1 MLKVR
6 SVKAYYESICVLKSI
21 SLHIKE
27 GEIVT
32 LIGANG
38 SGKSTLL
45 KTIVGLAERA
55 EGSILF
61 NNTEI
66 LGLVPSSIVKLGIV
80 LVPEGRQLFY
90 PMSVM
95 DNLILGTYSIYSRT
109 SKKEINERI
118 DEIFS
123 IFPILYRRK
132 DQLAGTLSGGE
143 QQMLSIARALMAK
156 PKMLLLDEPSI
167 GLAPKIVEN
176 IFDTLL
182 KLRKRENL
190 TLFVVEQN
198 AKLALDICERG
209 YVIETGQ
216 IVLSGSS
223 EELKNNKEV
232 MRAYLGRSE

>member
-190 TLFVVEQN
+190 TLFIVEQN